1 MLAIREV
8 REDGL
13 ADVHFFKNSLV
24 ESIEVVAPAMQKE
37 KHSELPAADVE
48 VMRKRD
54 LKSIDEFKKAHSK
67 LGVGVTKEAQDLF
80 NFLSKTHPECVW
92 DQSSI
97 NVLGVAIEKPY
108 GIDNISGGDVKAQNR
123 IREVLKNYYE
133 KEKTKDKSKI

>member
-1 MLAIREV
+1 MLAIRE
-8 REDGL
+8 
-13 ADVHFFKNSLV
+13 NSLV

-80 NFLSKTHPECVW
+80 NFYKMHRHC
-92 DQSSI
+92 QKFHQI
-97 NVLGVAIEKPY
+97 AKNRVLY
-108 GIDNISGGDVKAQNR
+108 LNHLGIPSVCGTNHQ
-123 IREVLKNYYE
+123 
-133 KEKTKDKSKI
+133 